1 MNRSTTKKIAATL
14 ALAGCTT
21 CALAQQAPA
30 SADQDANAPSERAKR
45 MSENPYKWIMIMDDK
60 PRPKKDEPREPRRAP
75 AAPAATAPASAPA
88 PAATAAPAAAAAP
101 PTPRSFEPRVPANQ
115 AAAQPAAPAPMPT
128 APAVVNPP
136 VPTVV
141 APAAAPSPALAAA
154 SPALRDAEA
163 EDEPLRALKQVQ
175 PEMTRQI
182 ATSGVTQG
190 RVRAKFTVAL
200 DGSVTNPEIV
210 NSTNRV
216 LNSSVLTALAQ
227 WKYAPIKEPRDAQVE
242 FAFDFSR

>member
-1 MNRSTTKKIAATL
+1 MISSTTKTSVALL
-14 ALAGCTT
+14 ALLSVTT

-30 SADQDANAPSERAKR
+30 AATANADQDANAPSERAKR

-75 AAPAATAPASAPA
+75 AAAPAAAP
-88 PAATAAPAAAAAP
+88 ATAAPVPAAAAAAP

-115 AAAQPAAPAPMPT
+115 TASQPAAPAAIPT
-128 APAVVNPP
+128 AATVANPP
-136 VPTVV
+136 IPTVV
-141 APAAAPSPALAAA
+141 APEPAPALAAA
-154 SPALRDAEA
+154 AQALRDAEA
-163 EDEPLRALKQVQ
+163 EEEPLRPLKQVQ

-182 ATSGVTQG
+182 AASGITQG
-190 RVRAKFTVAL
+190 RVRAKFTVAP
-200 DGSVTNPEIV
+200 DGSVTKPEIV
-210 NSTNRV
+210 NSSNRA
-216 LNSSVLTALAQ
+216 LNGSVLAALNQ

>member
-1 MNRSTTKKIAATL
+1 MNRSTTRKVVATL

-30 SADQDANAPSERAKR
+30 NADQDANAPSERAKR

-75 AAPAATAPASAPA
+75 AAPAVAPAATAPASAPA
-88 PAATAAPAAAAAP
+88 AAAPAAAAAQ

-115 AAAQPAAPAPMPT
+115 AAAQPAAPASIPT

-141 APAAAPSPALAAA
+141 APAPALAAA

-182 ATSGVTQG
+182 ASSGVTQG
-190 RVRAKFTVAL
+190 RVRAKFTVTP
-200 DGSVTNPEIV
+200 DGSVINPEIV

-216 LNSSVLTALAQ
+216 LNGSVLAALAQ

>member
-75 AAPAATAPASAPA
+75 AAPAATAPAPA

-115 AAAQPAAPAPMPT
+115 AAAQPAAPAPIPT

>member
-75 AAPAATAPASAPA
+75 AAPAATAPAPA

-115 AAAQPAAPAPMPT
+115 AAAQPAAPAPIHT